1 MKQFIDNA
9 GRTWGISINVDA
21 IKRVREVLSVNLL
34 DAVEGKLIERLVG
47 DPILLCDV
55 IFVLC
60 QPEAT
65 ARNIS
70 DEDFGRSM
78 AGDAIDAATTSLL
91 EELVDFFPKT
101 RRQLLTKALEKLK
114 LLEAKAIALI
124 DQKLDDPKLEANLER
139 ELNAAFSAASASGA

>member
-1 MKQFIDNA
+1 MKQFIDNV

-21 IKRVREVLSVNLL
+21 IKRVREILSINLL

>member
-1 MKQFIDNA
+1 MKQFIDNV

-21 IKRVREVLSVNLL
+21 IKRVREILSINLL

-70 DEDFGRSM
+70 DEDFGRAM

-91 EELVDFFPKT
+91 EELVAFFPKA

-114 LLEAKAIALI
+114 LMETKAIALI
-124 DQKLDDPKLEANLER
+124 DQKLDDPNLEANLER